1 MAELSSE
8 NIENHPKSRDNNVT
22 KSMAG
27 GVGGA
32 SHSGLKC
39 GEKKSM
45 FWQKLISQILA
56 IWLANIK
63 TNYAM
68 TNQNV

>member
-39 GEKKSM
+39 GEKKSI

-56 IWLANIK
+56 I
-63 TNYAM
+63 
-68 TNQNV
+68 

>member
-32 SHSGLKC
+32 SHSSKR
-39 GEKKSM
+39 S
-45 FWQKLISQILA
+45 FDVAFLA
-56 IWLANIK
+56 GSDDTNIK
-63 TNYAM
+63 VLL
-68 TNQNV
+68 QNTITKSENWKKM

>member
-32 SHSGLKC
+32 SHSELKC
-39 GEKKSM
+39 GEKKVY
-45 FWQKLISQILA
+45 FGR
-56 IWLANIK
+56 N
-63 TNYAM
+63 
-68 TNQNV
+68 

>member
-27 GVGGA
+27 GAGGA
-32 SHSGLKC
+32 SHSGLEH
-39 GEKKSM
+39 GEKSI
-45 FWQKLISQILA
+45 FSQK
-56 IWLANIK
+56 N
-63 TNYAM
+63 AM
-68 TNQNV
+68 DRIIC

>member
-32 SHSGLKC
+32 SHSELKC
-39 GEKKSM
+39 GEKSI

-56 IWLANIK
+56 I
-63 TNYAM
+63 
-68 TNQNV
+68 

>member
-32 SHSGLKC
+32 SHSGLKR
-39 GEKKSM
+39 GEKSI

-56 IWLANIK
+56 ILIG
-63 TNYAM
+63 
-68 TNQNV
+68 

>member
-32 SHSGLKC
+32 SHSELKC
-39 GEKKSM
+39 GEKM
-45 FWQKLISQILA
+45 HILA
-56 IWLANIK
+56 K
-63 TNYAM
+63 TDF
-68 TNQNV
+68 TNLSNLIG

>member
-32 SHSGLKC
+32 SHSGLKR
-39 GEKKSM
+39 GEKVYFRRKMQWTES
-45 FWQKLISQILA
+45 SV
-56 IWLANIK
+56 N
-63 TNYAM
+63 
-68 TNQNV
+68 